1 MNILITGK
9 PGVGKTTLIQKVVQ
23 GHENLCGFFTKEI
36 RENRK
41 RVGFAIET
49 MDGRKGV
56 LAHVS
61 IKSPFRVSKYGV
73 NLEDIDEVCVP
84 SLSVEGC
91 LIIIDEIGKME
102 LFSEKFKQKV
112 EEALDTGKV
121 VATIME
127 QSHPFTDKVK
137 RRKDVKV
144 FVLTEDKRNELVTIL
159 KMELKKDSGMNHP

>member
-9 PGVGKTTLIQKVVQ
+9 PGSGKTTLIQKVIE
-23 GHENLCGFFTKEI
+23 GHENLCGFFTREI

-61 IKSPFRVSKYGV
+61 IESPFRVSKYRV
-73 NLEDIDEVCVP
+73 NLKDIDEVCVP

-102 LFSEKFKQKV
+102 LFSDKFKQKV

-121 VATIME
+121 LATIME
-127 QSHPFTDKVK
+127 QPHPFADKIKK
-137 RRKDVKV
+137 RNDVKV
-144 FVLTEDKRNELVTIL
+144 FVLTEDNRNELVNIL
-159 KMELKKDSGMNHP
+159 KMELKKDSDKNFV